1 MKFYGVGILVL
12 FAVGCGGSDS
22 TNDSN
27 TESEEVKVE
36 SCSISND
43 TISLKSGESCELS
56 DSQANVYGTS
66 SGDLSC
72 NSGTLTYNGN
82 TFTSGQA
89 GITFNGLTFVC
100 AK

>member
-1 MKFYGVGILVL
+1 MKFYGVCILAL

-22 TNDSN
+22 SSDSGS
-27 TESEEVKVE
+27 EVEEVKVE

-43 TISLKSGESCELS
+43 TVSLKSGESCELS
-56 DSQANVYGTS
+56 DSQASVYGAS
-66 SGDLSC
+66 SGEISC
-72 NSGTLTYNGN
+72 TSGMLTYNGN

-100 AK
+100 AE